1 MTEDV
6 GYSTV
11 SKILITQAVVIVLV
25 SVGYFLLGSVDLAI
39 SSILGGFIAFL
50 PNLYFAYRISLVKG
64 QSAKV
69 IVRSFYS
76 GESRKVVLTFVLFAL
91 VFQIPGVL
99 FFPLMV
105 CFVAVLSVFWFALIM
120 FARDFEIKSVRKDV

>member
-1 MTEDV
+1 MSEVV

-25 SVGYFLLGSVDLAI
+25 SVGYLVLGSVDLAT
-39 SSILGGFIAFL
+39 SSVLGGLIAFL

-64 QSAKV
+64 RSAKI

-76 GESRKVVLTFVLFAL
+76 GESRKVLMTFVLFAL

-105 CFVAVLSVFWFALIM
+105 CFVAVLSVFWLALIM
-120 FARDFEIKSVRKDV
+120 FARDFEIKNVRKDV